1 MLETRIV
8 TTGEAAQ
15 LCQVSPRALNNWI
28 RQGKLKAYTT
38 PGGHYRIRLLDLEEF
53 RLRHGMP
60 PLEEVEPH
68 ASGRLRVLIVDDDVE
83 ILRILSRMIAELGD
97 IDISTADNG
106 FNAGL
111 EIARFRPNLV
121 TLDLMM
127 PYVDG
132 FMVCKTI
139 KSAPETRGTKVLV
152 VTGFTEE
159 GFIQQAL
166 DSGADAWLG
175 KPFTR
180 QELQDRV
187 RELLSAGK
195 TQPVALT
202 PSHAPMPATVRA
214 KR

>member
-8 TTGEAAQ
+8 TTGQAAQ
-15 LCQVSPRALNNWI
+15 LCQVSRRALNNWI
-28 RQGKLKAYTT
+28 REGKLKAYTA

-53 RLRHGMP
+53 RLRH
-60 PLEEVEPH
+60 
-68 ASGRLRVLIVDDDVE
+68 
-83 ILRILSRMIAELGD
+83 
-97 IDISTADNG
+97 
-106 FNAGL
+106 
-111 EIARFRPNLV
+111 
-121 TLDLMM
+121 
-127 PYVDG
+127 
-132 FMVCKTI
+132 
-139 KSAPETRGTKVLV
+139 
-152 VTGFTEE
+152 